1 MTYEFTMTAEA
12 MLPGPHLPWWRRWA
26 LKLLRRLPP
35 APRRPEGTVPMM
47 FENRNADGTT
57 TRFFYPAARIQPLPA
72 VPDARRRQPH
82 Q

>member
-1 MTYEFTMTAEA
+1 
-12 MLPGPHLPWWRRWA
+12 
-26 LKLLRRLPP
+26 
-35 APRRPEGTVPMM
+35 MM